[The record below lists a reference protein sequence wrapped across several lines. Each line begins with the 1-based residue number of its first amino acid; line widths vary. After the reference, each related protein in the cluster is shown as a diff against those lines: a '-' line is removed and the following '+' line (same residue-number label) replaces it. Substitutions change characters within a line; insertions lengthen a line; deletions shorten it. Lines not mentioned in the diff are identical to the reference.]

1 MNEALPSLSVTFLG
15 RQLHSPLVLASGI
28 WGTSVSLLER
38 AAADGCGAVTAKSCG
53 PTPRSGHVNPSCI
66 DWGGGLLNAIGLAN
80 PGVEEEIGLLQEAKA
95 RLQPRGV
102 AVIASI
108 FAATSAGFGDVA
120 RSIARAQ
127 PDFIEVNISCP
138 NVEDSFG
145 EPFAANAESAASVT
159 GYVKA
164 AVASQGIPVIVKLAP
179 NVPSVGRIAQ
189 AVVHAGADA
198 LCAINTMPGLVLD
211 PYSGQPVLANR
222 SGGISGPALKPIAL
236 KAVYDARKACPQTP
250 IIGTGGVSS
259 GQDAVEMLMA
269 GATVVGVGSAIYQ
282 RGADAIQLI
291 RAELQQWMADQNVAC
306 VADLHNRAHSEP
318 VYAASPSTPPAPSA
332 A

>member
-1 MNEALPSLSVTFLG
+1 MSEALPSLSVTFLG
-15 RQLHSPLVLASGI
+15 SQLHSPLVLASGI

-38 AAADGCGAVTAKSCG
+38 AATEGCGAVTAKSCG

-159 GYVKA
+159 GYVKE

-179 NVPSVGRIAQ
+179 NVPNVGRIAQ

-211 PYSGQPVLANR
+211 PYSGQPILANR

-306 VADLHNRAHSEP
+306 VADLHNRAHREP